1 MEDFITRPIGEK
13 FDYEGTKLE
22 VEEEKEIT
30 CKGCYF
36 IDSKVCLTGEAQDIA
51 GYCFSSVRDDKKDV
65 IFKEVEP

>member
-13 FDYEGTKLE
+13 FDYEGVTLE

-36 IDSKVCLTGEAQDIA
+36 INSKVCLTGEAQYIA
-51 GYCFSSVRDDKKDV
+51 GYCFSSVREDGKDI
-65 IFKEVEP
+65 IFKKVE